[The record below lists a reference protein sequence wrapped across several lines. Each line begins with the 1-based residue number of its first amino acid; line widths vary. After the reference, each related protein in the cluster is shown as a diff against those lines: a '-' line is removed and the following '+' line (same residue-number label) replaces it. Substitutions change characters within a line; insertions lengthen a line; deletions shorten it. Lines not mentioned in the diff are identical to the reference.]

1 MNLRCH
7 LTFLGRIERNKNSSG
22 KRASSSASQINL
34 SFILTQA
41 TTLLNPP
48 PFTHSLKQIKQS
60 KQTKNTNDIMPI
72 LLRKRTEPES
82 QYLYKLCIK
91 IDNKKKKKNEKK
103 LTMMADRRNDMYG
116 SKKKQY
122 LIRFSKIMLIIVSET
137 DQKVH

>member
-48 PFTHSLKQIKQS
+48 LLHSLTQTNQA
-60 KQTKNTNDIMPI
+60 KQTNQKYKRHYANPFAEENRTRITVSIQIM
-72 LLRKRTEPES
+72 
-82 QYLYKLCIK
+82 
-91 IDNKKKKKNEKK
+91 
-103 LTMMADRRNDMYG
+103 
-116 SKKKQY
+116 
-122 LIRFSKIMLIIVSET
+122 
-137 DQKVH
+137 H